1 MPCDDIGTIKVLPS
15 SDTMLKSNMIEAGI
29 ALNVSYTVLIAH
41 SSFEKPHLNIHS
53 CGSSV
58 QFCSP
63 FVQTN
68 AGLATG
74 TPDIGN
80 MLVGKADGL
89 TAINSSLV
97 LDEGR
102 YTVIVHA
109 RWVHGAFKY
118 DLAIGRLSV
127 SIRKPSRSIDAW
139 LIILLGVLLGI
150 AWLGVLRMMRR
161 KPGTAVV
168 APEVSADESDEMLE
182 AWHAEARSVA
192 ISIASAGFALVS
204 YLGLGSL
211 CFRLLEPSWSVIDAV
226 YFCMVTC
233 STVGYGD
240 LSPSNNSSRWFALL
254 MIMIG
259 IALVF
264 PVVGGALSQ
273 LVFAPITAKG
283 RVLLDRIIPH
293 RMIDATGDGIADYK
307 VPRNAAFDYLTKLL
321 PSFLLIVLV
330 QLLSALALSVI
341 EGMDYFT
348 AFYHCMVTA
357 TTVGYGDTKL
367 VSDEAKT
374 FAVVHILIA
383 VTLLAEL
390 GHTIAAVMH
399 ARRDLLLRDRLMKT
413 RLTERRFKRLI
424 GHAQLLR
431 EQDHRE
437 DDSRGEALDQK
448 EFLLAMLMETGK
460 VDQHDLM
467 IFIRYFRRM
476 DITQNGLIDLED
488 LESMTRLDADGLRVT
503 EAVNRAR
510 AQGRSLQALGRSPT
524 MRAIAHF
531 ASRMKPSGLAEYS
544 VRSARR
550 SARSED
556 SIRASTSPPS
566 SARPT
571 ASPAP
576 AP

>member
-1 MPCDDIGTIKVLPS
+1 M
-15 SDTMLKSNMIEAGI
+15 
-29 ALNVSYTVLIAH
+29 
-41 SSFEKPHLNIHS
+41 
-53 CGSSV
+53 
-58 QFCSP
+58 
-63 FVQTN
+63 
-68 AGLATG
+68 
-74 TPDIGN
+74 
-80 MLVGKADGL
+80 
-89 TAINSSLV
+89 
-97 LDEGR
+97 
-102 YTVIVHA
+102 
-109 RWVHGAFKY
+109 
-118 DLAIGRLSV
+118 
-127 SIRKPSRSIDAW
+127 
-139 LIILLGVLLGI
+139 
-150 AWLGVLRMMRR
+150 
-161 KPGTAVV
+161 
-168 APEVSADESDEMLE
+168 SADESDEMLE

-192 ISIASAGFALVS
+192 ISIASAGLALVS

-273 LVFAPITAKG
+273 LVFAPVTAKG
-283 RVLLDRIIPH
+283 RVLLDRIIPQ

-399 ARRDLLLRDRLMKT
+399 ARRDLLYA
-413 RLTERRFKRLI
+413 I
-424 GHAQLLR
+424 G
-431 EQDHRE
+431 DE
-437 DDSRGEALDQK
+437 DK
-448 EFLLAMLMETGK
+448 
-460 VDQHDLM
+460 
-467 IFIRYFRRM
+467 
-476 DITQNGLIDLED
+476 
-488 LESMTRLDADGLRVT
+488 ADG
-503 EAVNRAR
+503 AA
-510 AQGRSLQALGRSPT
+510 LQAPHRP
-524 MRAIAHF
+524 RAAA
-531 ASRMKPSGLAEYS
+531 ASRT
-544 VRSARR
+544 RR
-550 SARSED
+550 TIAWRGARSEGVLAGYAHGD
-556 SIRASTSPPS
+556 RQVTNTI
-566 SARPT
+566 
-571 ASPAP
+571 
-576 AP
+576 